1 MSQILTLVDRTLI
14 NRFHLLIISLF
25 ILKYIPLQLL
35 KTIHEQISL
44 FLLQIVKSKVHHL
57 GNGIKYLVQLVLLH
71 VISLISLLDCKLS
84 LLRLLN
90 DLIRRS
96 IFKFAFLFPFL
107 LIFKSL
113 DNMIIV
119 LGCSSIVMFCI

>member
-1 MSQILTLVDRTLI
+1 MPQILTLVDRTLI
-14 NRFHLLIISLF
+14 NRFHLLFITLL

-44 FLLQIVKSKVHHL
+44 FLLQIVNSKVHHL
-57 GNGIKYLVQLVLLH
+57 GNGIEYLVQLVLLH

-107 LIFKSL
+107 LIF
-113 DNMIIV
+113 
-119 LGCSSIVMFCI
+119 